1 MKSSPCLAFPL
12 AILIGGS
19 APVMA
24 DHTDCHSLPG
34 APVFHA
40 ADGLAAPPMCHIS
53 GLATTITIASPTRI
67 EWQGLTVGNSAAL
80 YIISK
85 PDTVATGALGH
96 ASFHDVAGGG
106 NLNIHGTIS
115 ADGPLTLQ
123 NASGGNIV
131 IGNRADIYAPD
142 ITLTTLRAADP
153 TAYLATGVGRFDGAS
168 SNPASVI
175 VNGDLLA
182 TSGSAQ
188 VLGAYVVVNQ
198 QGKLEAPSG
207 KVRLFAGPNANV
219 QAASVTSAELVD
231 APNSVISHSGR
242 IRAMEVEL
250 RAVPGYDS
258 LFCPAG
264 LCGGERGITIG
275 GEITAQQVT
284 LDTTHPLD
292 STVQNYTEG
301 SLALVSP
308 SSSPGLTLITSH
320 VEPITMNGP
329 IEDEGTSIEPPIE
342 IPPLPG
348 VKVLTPRNP
357 VAPAPSPVAPLSLT
371 YSHLNAVPRRANT
384 PEAQTLADARGA
396 RGGKSKTT
404 TQKATA
410 KTAKAVVSRG
420 RFFGVP
426 TAVVR

>member
-1 MKSSPCLAFPL
+1 MNSSPGLAFPL
-12 AILIGGS
+12 AILIGAS
-19 APVMA
+19 SPALA

-34 APVFHA
+34 TPVFHA
-40 ADGLAAPPMCHIS
+40 ADALAAPPMCHVS
-53 GLATTITIASPTRI
+53 GLATTIIIASPTRI
-67 EWQGLTVGNSAAL
+67 EWQNLTVGNATAL

-85 PDTVATGALGH
+85 PDTVAAGALGH
-96 ASFHDVAGGG
+96 ASFHDVTGGG
-106 NLNIHGTIS
+106 DLNIHGKIS

-123 NASGGNIV
+123 NAGRGNIV

-142 ITLTTLRAADP
+142 ITLTTLRAVDP
-153 TAYLATGVGRFDGAS
+153 TAYLATGTGRFDETPG
-168 SNPASVI
+168 NQASVI

-219 QAASVTSAELVD
+219 QPASVTSAQLVD
-231 APNSVISHSGR
+231 APNAVISHSGR

-250 RAVPGYDS
+250 RAMPGYDS

-292 STVQNYTEG
+292 SMVQNYTEG

-308 SSSPGLTLITSH
+308 STSPGLTLITSH
-320 VEPITMNGP
+320 VEPITVNGP
-329 IEDEGTSIEPPIE
+329 IEDEGTTIEPPIW

-357 VAPAPSPVAPLSLT
+357 ANPSTSPVAPLSLT
-371 YSHLNAVPRRANT
+371 YGHLNAVPRRANM
-384 PEAQTLADARGA
+384 PETQTLADARGA

-404 TQKATA
+404 AQKAAA
-410 KTAKAVVSRG
+410 KAAKAVVSRG